1 MEGVRGGGDG
11 VGREC
16 EGGSLSGGVGWERVR
31 EGGKGWVRMVGND
44 WESGKGEG
52 RLSGR
57 GRSGGGRKVGV
68 SDGVVG
74 DGRAMAEGIK
84 ATPGIRGLCAGRVEM
99 EGEVWEV
106 DVG

>member
-1 MEGVRGGGDG
+1 M
-11 VGREC
+11 
-16 EGGSLSGGVGWERVR
+16 
-31 EGGKGWVRMVGND
+31 RMVGND
-44 WESGKGEG
+44 WESVKGEG

-74 DGRAMAEGIK
+74 DGRGMGEGIK
-84 ATPGIRGLCAGRVEM
+84 GRGGIRGLCGGRVEM